1 MTTMNPGQP
10 QQHEMSGARTDTGT
24 ERGRIESSMSLPVAR
39 SIEDR
44 APGALAF
51 GALAVGALAVG
62 ALAVG
67 ALAVGRL
74 AVGRLSVGKSRIR
87 SLQIGELTVK
97 RLRVGE
103 LSVSDAGSGSGDGA
117 SKA

>member
-1 MTTMNPGQP
+1 MTTMDPGQP
-10 QQHEMSGARTDTGT
+10 QEHERSEARSDTST
-24 ERGRIESSMSLPVAR
+24 ERGSLESSMSLPVAR
-39 SIEDR
+39 PIEGR
-44 APGALAF
+44 VPGALAL

-62 ALAVG
+62 ALAIG

-87 SLQIGELTVK
+87 SLQIGDLTVK

-103 LSVSDAGSGSGDGA
+103 LSVSDTGSASGDAAG
-117 SKA
+117 KA